1 MLWSWHWV
9 RKCNPPV
16 ASTLQLQWPG
26 SPTALVLLSRP
37 YLSSSKTSPS
47 KFAWRPMCP
56 PIPLSS
62 STRGPSSQVL
72 SHCLELQ
79 HQITD
84 YICSNQLHLQLFPT
98 PKSLTRISQ
107 HSSRSKIS
115 AKFYQKNP
123 ILNFFSQD
131 FLHLLALCWLIRTDL
146 PGHTCFA
153 SIAFVSAALDR
164 I

>member
-1 MLWSWHWV
+1 M
-9 RKCNPPV
+9 
-16 ASTLQLQWPG
+16 
-26 SPTALVLLSRP
+26 LLSRP

-79 HQITD
+79 HQMTD

-98 PKSLTRISQ
+98 PKSLTRISATQ
-107 HSSRSKIS
+107 FQEQNFSKILS
-115 AKFYQKNP
+115 KESHPQFLLSGLSSPSCSMLAHEDRSPRSYLFCLHSLCVSSP
-123 ILNFFSQD
+123 GQD
-131 FLHLLALCWLIRTDL
+131 LSVLPVCHKHFKTSSLSLFHL
-146 PGHTCFA
+146 
-153 SIAFVSAALDR
+153 
-164 I
+164 